1 MVDSSNTF
9 RATVAVTVNLRRK
22 EGRAFSIRGGGADI
36 QLEAKFSIT
45 LTKQLG
51 WRRPIPPMGSEQ
63 APIKP
68 FSLGGLLGSFWQLGF
83 LPL

>member
-1 MVDSSNTF
+1 MVDSSNIF
-9 RATVAVTVNLRRK
+9 RATVAVAHQPQGK
-22 EGRAFSIRGGGADI
+22 ERWAFSIRGGGADI
-36 QLEAKFSIT
+36 QFKAKFSIK